1 MSNYE
6 EARKTLVF
14 ALSSAT
20 KLVEEDRSK
29 ENLALLGMCH
39 HVLGQ
44 YYLMLMD
51 YQQALNCL
59 KESLDISK
67 EVYDESDDV
76 QQVTVLMSDV
86 STSLDLLGR
95 HDEATDM
102 LEEAIGLLSSSQS
115 PVDNEHMAILLMNL
129 AAVTNNK
136 GKTSEA
142 VEVYM
147 KADSYA
153 LKLSDK
159 SLHNEIK
166 RRLRL
171 L

>member
-1 MSNYE
+1 
-6 EARKTLVF
+6 
-14 ALSSAT
+14 
-20 KLVEEDRSK
+20 
-29 ENLALLGMCH
+29 
-39 HVLGQ
+39 
-44 YYLMLMD
+44 
-51 YQQALNCL
+51 
-59 KESLDISK
+59 
-67 EVYDESDDV
+67 
-76 QQVTVLMSDV
+76 MSDV

>member
-1 MSNYE
+1 
-6 EARKTLVF
+6 
-14 ALSSAT
+14 
-20 KLVEEDRSK
+20 
-29 ENLALLGMCH
+29 
-39 HVLGQ
+39 
-44 YYLMLMD
+44 
-51 YQQALNCL
+51 
-59 KESLDISK
+59 
-67 EVYDESDDV
+67 
-76 QQVTVLMSDV
+76 MSDV

-136 GKTSEA
+136 GVLLCHVHPYSAWLIGKTSEA

>member
-1 MSNYE
+1 M
-6 EARKTLVF
+6 
-14 ALSSAT
+14 
-20 KLVEEDRSK
+20 LVEDS
-29 ENLALLGMCH
+29 LALLGMCH

-136 GKTSEA
+136 GVLLCHVHPYSAWLIGKTSEA